1 MVKLCNRLVSCDY
14 YILSVYILFAPKIL
28 ITIGGTRLR
37 LTVTQKFQMCRFID
51 RWIETWW
58 WTTWGRDRVSGKK
71 RKKQTNTRPRD
82 DSEKERIERAKE
94 KSSLQRGKG
103 ASFWPTIWSFLNDL
117 SNFTIFT
124 LKIIKKKS
132 LKRFILTSRKKQK
145 QMIYRRKANLK
156 RKI

>member
-1 MVKLCNRLVSCDY
+1 MQSTSFVWLLYSF
-14 YILSVYILFAPKIL
+14 SVYFVCSKNFDYHWWNAPALDRYPKVPDVSVYWPVNWDVMMNHL
-28 ITIGGTRLR
+28 RTRS
-37 LTVTQKFQMCRFID
+37 RF
-51 RWIETWW
+51 
-58 WTTWGRDRVSGKK
+58 GKK

-124 LKIIKKKS
+124 LKIIKKISEEVYFDIEKETNVLPEKS
-132 LKRFILTSRKKQK
+132 KFKKEDLILFHQW
-145 QMIYRRKANLK
+145 
-156 RKI
+156 